1 MRKAAWQGDLLG
13 IFKTSAAPQILS
25 PFSVCNGFMSS
36 VCMDVERRWSL
47 PLRGGTCSMAE
58 HQQAAMS
65 LLTAGV
71 PLKPREGQFL
81 GGLAFEANPLT
92 EKQRSWLVI
101 LLDRHGLPPLA
112 DGGNA

>member
-36 VCMDVERRWSL
+36 VCMDVEPRLSPL
-47 PLRGGTCSMAE
+47 LRGETYGMAK
-58 HQQAAMS
+58 HQQVAMS

-71 PLKPREGQFL
+71 LLKPREGQFL
-81 GGLAFEANPLT
+81 GGVAFDANPLT
-92 EKQRSWLVI
+92 DKQRSWLMI

-112 DGGNA
+112 DGGDA